1 MMSAT
6 GQPGTRDAPRLYLD
20 LCAWKRPY
28 DVAIEER
35 VRLEALAVS
44 SLLEAALNTK
54 VVIVSS
60 ATLEA
65 ENARNPNP
73 LRRAGVASVLKA
85 LPEVVPLADET
96 VARAEELQR
105 LGFRPLDAL
114 HVASAEGAACA
125 FFVTTDDRL
134 AAAMRRNAAALRV
147 RLADPLEMVRV
158 LEGMTA

>member
-1 MMSAT
+1 MTAAT
-6 GQPGTRDAPRLYLD
+6 GQKGERAMPRLYLD

-28 DVAIEER
+28 DVAVEER

-44 SLLEAALNTK
+44 ALLEAALGSE

-85 LPEVVPLADET
+85 LAEVVPLEDKT
-96 VARAEELQR
+96 VARAEELQH

-114 HVASAEGAACA
+114 HVASAEAAACA

-134 AAAMRRNAAALRV
+134 AAAMRRNAATLRV